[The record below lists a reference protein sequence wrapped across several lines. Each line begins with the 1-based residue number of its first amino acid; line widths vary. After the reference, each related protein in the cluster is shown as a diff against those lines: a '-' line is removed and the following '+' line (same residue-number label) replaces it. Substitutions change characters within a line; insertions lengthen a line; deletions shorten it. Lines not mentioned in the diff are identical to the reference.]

1 MMSRLLI
8 SCCIGL
14 FLVACGGDIQ
24 PKPKAFLRLDYPEAQ
39 YDTLKEEI
47 PFSFEKNTYAKVS
60 KKEGYNLNLDY
71 PAMKATIYITYKP
84 VKDNLVKL
92 LKDAQNLTYEH
103 TIKATNI
110 VEQPYLNTQDK
121 VYGMF
126 YEVDG
131 NAASQS
137 QFYIT
142 DSTRHFITGSI
153 YFRVRP
159 NYDSIYPAAIYLKKD
174 IRRIMETAYW
184 K

>member
-1 MMSRLLI
+1 
-8 SCCIGL
+8 
-14 FLVACGGDIQ
+14 
-24 PKPKAFLRLDYPEAQ
+24 
-39 YDTLKEEI
+39 
-47 PFSFEKNTYAKVS
+47 
-60 KKEGYNLNLDY
+60 
-71 PAMKATIYITYKP
+71 
-84 VKDNLVKL
+84 
-92 LKDAQNLTYEH
+92 
-103 TIKATNI
+103 
-110 VEQPYLNTQDK
+110 
-121 VYGMF
+121 MF

-159 NYDSIYPAAIYLKKD
+159 NYDSIYPAAMYLKKD

>member
-71 PAMKATIYITYKP
+71 PAMKATIYITYIG
-84 VKDNLVKL
+84 DH
-92 LKDAQNLTYEH
+92 Y
-103 TIKATNI
+103 
-110 VEQPYLNTQDK
+110 
-121 VYGMF
+121 
-126 YEVDG
+126 
-131 NAASQS
+131 ASE
-137 QFYIT
+137 T
-142 DSTRHFITGSI
+142 DII
-153 YFRVRP
+153 Y
-159 NYDSIYPAAIYLKKD
+159 
-174 IRRIMETAYW
+174 
-184 K
+184 

>member
-1 MMSRLLI
+1 MIRFLIACCLMLL
-8 SCCIGL
+8 L
-14 FLVACGGDIQ
+14 TACGGEIQ
-24 PKPKAFLRLDYPEAQ
+24 PKPKAFLRLDYPEAT
-39 YDTLKEEI
+39 YDTLRAAV
-47 PFSFEKNTYAKVS
+47 PFSFEKNTHAKES
-60 KKEGYNLNLDY
+60 PQAGYNLNLDY

-84 VKDNLVKL
+84 VADNLVKL

-110 VEQPYLNTQDK
+110 IEQPYIDPQHK

-142 DSTRHFITGSI
+142 DSTNHFLTGSI

-159 NYDSIYPAAIYLKKD
+159 NYDSIYPAAMYLKKD
-174 IRRIMETAYW
+174 IRRIMETTHW

>member
-1 MMSRLLI
+1 MR
-8 SCCIGL
+8 
-14 FLVACGGDIQ
+14 
-24 PKPKAFLRLDYPEAQ
+24 
-39 YDTLKEEI
+39 
-47 PFSFEKNTYAKVS
+47 
-60 KKEGYNLNLDY
+60 
-71 PAMKATIYITYKP
+71 ATIYITYKP

-110 VEQPYLNTQDK
+110 VEQPYLNTKDK

-142 DSTRHFITGSI
+142 DSTRHFLTGSI

-159 NYDSIYPAAIYLKKD
+159 NYDSIYPAAMYLKRD
-174 IRRIMETAYW
+174 IRHIMETTHW

>member
-14 FLVACGGDIQ
+14 FLIACGGDIQ

-39 YDTLKEEI
+39 YDTL
-47 PFSFEKNTYAKVS
+47 
-60 KKEGYNLNLDY
+60 KEGYNLNLDY

-159 NYDSIYPAAIYLKKD
+159 NYDSIYPAAMYLKKD

>member
-39 YDTLKEEI
+39 Y
-47 PFSFEKNTYAKVS
+47 
-60 KKEGYNLNLDY
+60 EGYNLNLDY
-71 PAMKATIYITYKP
+71 PTMKATIYITYKP

-159 NYDSIYPAAIYLKKD
+159 NYDSIYPAAMYLKKD
-174 IRRIMETAYW
+174 IRRIMETTYW

>member
-1 MMSRLLI
+1 M
-8 SCCIGL
+8 
-14 FLVACGGDIQ
+14 
-24 PKPKAFLRLDYPEAQ
+24 DYPEAQ

-71 PAMKATIYITYKP
+71 PTMKATIYITYKP

-159 NYDSIYPAAIYLKKD
+159 NYDSIYPAAMYLKKD
-174 IRRIMETAYW
+174 IRRIMETTYW